1 MNTLGER
8 IAAYRKKV
16 NLTQEQLAEKCSLT
30 AQAVSKWENNLT
42 APDLSLIPRLAEIFN
57 VTCDDLL
64 GVRRAQTV
72 AVDPSTVDISK
83 MLFKIKV
90 NTVDGEIVN
99 VSMPL
104 SVAEVEFKDAVSFG
118 KKEGKISSIE
128 MKQLVSLVKNGAVGK
143 LMEVEADGDRVEIWV
158 EQA

>member
-64 GVRRAQTV
+64 GVLRAQTV

-90 NTVDGEIVN
+90 NTADGEIVN

>member
-90 NTVDGEIVN
+90 NTADGEIVN

>member
-16 NLTQEQLAEKCSLT
+16 NLTQEQLAEKCGVT

-42 APDLSLIPRLAEIFN
+42 APDLSLIPRIAEIFN

-90 NTVDGEIVN
+90 KTVDGEIVN

>member
-16 NLTQEQLAEKCSLT
+16 NLTQEQLAEKCEVT

-42 APDLSLIPRLAEIFN
+42 APDLSLIPQLAEIFN
-57 VTCDDLL
+57 VSCDELL
-64 GVRRAQTV
+64 GARRAETV

-83 MLFKIKV
+83 MLFKVKV
-90 NTVDGEIVN
+90 KTADGETVN

-104 SVAEVEFKDAVSFG
+104 PVAEAEFKDAVSFG

-143 LMEVEADGDRVEIWV
+143 LMEVESDGDRVEIWV
-158 EQA
+158 ERA

>member
-8 IAAYRKKV
+8 IAAYRKKA
-16 NLTQEQLAEKCSLT
+16 NLTQEQLAEKCSVT

-42 APDLSLIPRLAEIFN
+42 APDIVLIPRLVEIFN
-57 VTCDDLL
+57 VTCDELL
-64 GVRRAQTV
+64 GARRVETV
-72 AVDPSTVDISK
+72 AVDPATIDIGK

-90 NTVDGEIVN
+90 ETADGEIVN

-118 KKEGKISSIE
+118 KKEGKMSSIE
-128 MKQLVSLVKNGAVGK
+128 MKQLISLVKNGAVGK
-143 LMEVEADGDRVEIWV
+143 LIEVESEGDRIEIRVE
-158 EQA
+158 